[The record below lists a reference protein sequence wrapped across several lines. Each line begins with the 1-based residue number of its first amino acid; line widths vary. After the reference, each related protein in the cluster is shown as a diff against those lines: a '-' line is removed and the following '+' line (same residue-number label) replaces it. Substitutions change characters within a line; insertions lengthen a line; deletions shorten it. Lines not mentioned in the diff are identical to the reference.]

1 MKHKSLRGIRS
12 LKRHRVVC
20 FCLLVTVVLFPALS
34 RAGTGA
40 DEGDVRVT
48 AKGHAPVSQGMIQ
61 AKQVALLL
69 AQRQAVE
76 EASGMSM
83 QVENNPDTRAII
95 EKAMAGLTYTIVSEQ
110 ISHGIYTVEIQ
121 AVVHIPE
128 KAAEQITNTSAPLIT
143 QTTVGA
149 FIEKTPYGE
158 INWTDGYII
167 AYGKG
172 AIPKGLNQDI
182 CDSMAKR
189 AAILDAHAR
198 ALEMAQNINLDGDST
213 VKGFV
218 SKDSRLFYRLKGLI
232 ARVVP
237 FDQYKNGD
245 FYNVKIKVPFYGMR
259 GMQVVFLNA
268 YIKSNSKSVKAL
280 PTNNRIVID
289 ARGTGLK
296 PALFV
301 RIKDQTGNNVYTVKD
316 VDRSSLQHRGMIQ
329 YVTSTTIQPDDVQ
342 AKAVNAYGRQNGNI
356 VISSSDADK
365 LKQKGSDSALSSGNV
380 VVITDSPV
388 GGTEGSL
395 PLWFAE
401 IR

>member
-1 MKHKSLRGIRS
+1 
-12 LKRHRVVC
+12 
-20 FCLLVTVVLFPALS
+20 LVTVGLFPALS
-34 RAGTGA
+34 SAETSA
-40 DEGDVRVT
+40 VT
-48 AKGHAPVSQGMIQ
+48 VNVPE
-61 AKQVALLL
+61 
-69 AQRQAVE
+69 AVE
-76 EASGMSM
+76 R
-83 QVENNPDTRAII
+83 DT
-95 EKAMAGLTYTIVSEQ
+95 S
-110 ISHGIYTVEIQ
+110 
-121 AVVHIPE
+121 
-128 KAAEQITNTSAPLIT
+128 TSAPLIT

-172 AIPKGLNQDI
+172 DIPKGLNQDI

-198 ALEMAQNINLDGDST
+198 ALEMAQGINLDGDST

-245 FYNVKIKVPFYGMR
+245 FYNVKIKVPFYGMG

-268 YIKSNSKSVKAL
+268 YIKSNNKSVKAL
-280 PTNNRIVID
+280 QTNNRIVID

-316 VDRSSLQHRGMIQ
+316 VDRSSLQHRGMIR
-329 YVTSTTIQPDDVQ
+329 YVTSTTLQPDDVQ
-342 AKAVNAYGRQNGNI
+342 AKAVKADGRQNGNI

-388 GGTEGSL
+388 D
-395 PLWFAE
+395 
-401 IR
+401 